1 MKICGITSEADAR
14 LLIKYGADYG
24 GMVVFYPKSKRD
36 ITIDEAG
43 KLAKMLKESDIKTV
57 AVTVSPDT
65 DKLRQIQDNG
75 FDYIQIHGELYEDV
89 YNESRIPIIRAV
101 NIGKNDNMDDIKKA
115 FQRQHIRIRLLVYF
129 LMRVFQDRVKHLT
142 GMA

>member
-1 MKICGITSEADAR
+1 MFFILK
-14 LLIKYGADYG
+14 
-24 GMVVFYPKSKRD
+24 VKRD

-43 KLAKMLKESDIKTV
+43 RLVKILKESDIKTV

-101 NIGKNDNMDDIKKA
+101 NIGKNDNMDDIKKSVSEA
-115 FQRQHIRIRLLVYF
+115 AHKDKIVGILLDAGIR
-129 LMRVFQDRVKHLT
+129 DRVKHLI